1 MAGTRSANTADV
13 EKSIQ
18 IALDA
23 ADAAMDVT
31 SEYAKVAQQ
40 IKRSTAK
47 LANIEKLG
55 RIAVI
60 LGFVSGIGAAALCI
74 VIFLQSSSQL
84 KLLSQTNTELL
95 TVFIENV
102 DSLNED
108 VAKLTPA
115 LDEINNLTNV
125 VETASAGLAKIG
137 EKSDMLS
144 EKSDMMSEEV
154 RNAIEQMNMIEPL
167 VKAQLAEQQE
177 KSAILNSELTLSFAE
192 MTNEEFKAQN
202 MIMGNFTRSVIE
214 ALQTISDASAGIKE
228 QRDALQALQEVNAEL
243 SARVATLDQKLSS
256 AKKEAAQARK
266 ARAQAVAAPK
276 PEGDIIKFP

>member
-115 LDEINNLTNV
+115 LDQINNLTNS
-125 VETASAGLAKIG
+125 VETASAGLVKIG
-137 EKSDMLS
+137 EKSDMI
-144 EKSDMMSEEV
+144 SEEV
-154 RNAIEQMNMIEPL
+154 RVMSDEVRVAIEKMNTIEPSVMAKL
-167 VKAQLAEQQE
+167 TEHQE
-177 KSAILNSELTLSFAE
+177 KNAILNSELTLSFAE

-202 MIMGNFTRSVIE
+202 MIMGNFTRSVID
-214 ALQTISDASAGIKE
+214 ALQTISDASAGMKE
-228 QRDALQALQEVNAEL
+228 QRDALQALQEVNADL

-256 AKKEAAQARK
+256 AKKEAAK
-266 ARAQAVAAPK
+266 AREARARAVAAPK

>member
-115 LDEINNLTNV
+115 LDQINNLTNV
-125 VETASAGLAKIG
+125 VETASAGLVKIG
-137 EKSDMLS
+137 

-154 RNAIEQMNMIEPL
+154 RVAIEKMNTIEPSVMARL
-167 VKAQLAEQQE
+167 TEQQE

-202 MIMGNFTRSVIE
+202 MIMGNFTRSVID
-214 ALQTISDASAGIKE
+214 ALQTISDASAGMKE

-266 ARAQAVAAPK
+266 ARARAVAAPK

>member
-125 VETASAGLAKIG
+125 VETASAGLATIG

-144 EKSDMMSEEV
+144 EKSDTMSEEV
-154 RNAIEQMNMIEPL
+154 RNAIEKMNMIEPL

-266 ARAQAVAAPK
+266 ARARAVAAPK

>member
-144 EKSDMMSEEV
+144 EKSDMTSEEV

-177 KSAILNSELTLSFAE
+177 KSAVLNSELTLSFAE

>member
-115 LDEINNLTNV
+115 LDQINNLTNA
-125 VETASAGLAKIG
+125 VETASAGLVKIG
-137 EKSDMLS
+137 

-154 RNAIEQMNMIEPL
+154 RVMSDEVRVAIEKMNTIEPSVMAKL
-167 VKAQLAEQQE
+167 TEHQE
-177 KSAILNSELTLSFAE
+177 KNAILNSELTLSFAE

-202 MIMGNFTRSVIE
+202 MIMGNFTRSVID
-214 ALQTISDASAGIKE
+214 ALQTISDASAGMTE
-228 QRDALQALQEVNAEL
+228 QRAALQALQEVNAEL

-256 AKKEAAQARK
+256 AKEEAARARK
-266 ARAQAVAAPK
+266 ARARAVAAPK

>member
-115 LDEINNLTNV
+115 LDQINNLTNV
-125 VETASAGLAKIG
+125 VETACAGLVKIG
-137 EKSDMLS
+137 EKTEMVSEKSDMLS
-144 EKSDMMSEEV
+144 EEV
-154 RNAIEQMNMIEPL
+154 RVAIEKMNLIEPL

-202 MIMGNFTRSVIE
+202 MIMGNFTRSVID
-214 ALQTISDASAGIKE
+214 ALQVISDASAGMKE

-266 ARAQAVAAPK
+266 ARARAVAAPK

>member
-125 VETASAGLAKIG
+125 VETTSAGLATIG

-144 EKSDMMSEEV
+144 EKSDTMSEEV
-154 RNAIEQMNMIEPL
+154 RNAIEKMNMIEPL

-228 QRDALQALQEVNAEL
+228 QRDAIQALQEVNAEL

-266 ARAQAVAAPK
+266 ARARAVAAPK

>member
-1 MAGTRSANTADV
+1 M
-13 EKSIQ
+13 
-18 IALDA
+18 
-23 ADAAMDVT
+23 
-31 SEYAKVAQQ
+31 
-40 IKRSTAK
+40 
-47 LANIEKLG
+47 
-55 RIAVI
+55 
-60 LGFVSGIGAAALCI
+60 
-74 VIFLQSSSQL
+74 IFLQSSSQL

-115 LDEINNLTNV
+115 LDQINNLTNV
-125 VETASAGLAKIG
+125 VETASAGLVKIG
-137 EKSDMLS
+137 

-154 RNAIEQMNMIEPL
+154 RVAIEKMNTIEPS
-167 VKAQLAEQQE
+167 VMAQLTEQQE

-202 MIMGNFTRSVIE
+202 MIMGNFTRSVID
-214 ALQTISDASAGIKE
+214 ALQTISDASAGMKE
-228 QRDALQALQEVNAEL
+228 QRDALQSLQEVNAEL
-243 SARVATLDQKLSS
+243 SARVATLEQRLSS

-266 ARAQAVAAPK
+266 ARARAVAAPK

>member
-144 EKSDMMSEEV
+144 EKSDMTSEEV
-154 RNAIEQMNMIEPL
+154 RNAIEQMNMIEPM

>member
-115 LDEINNLTNV
+115 LDQINNLTNA
-125 VETASAGLAKIG
+125 VETASAGLVKIG
-137 EKSDMLS
+137 EKSDMI
-144 EKSDMMSEEV
+144 SEEV
-154 RNAIEQMNMIEPL
+154 RVMSDEVRVAIEKMNMIEPS
-167 VKAQLAEQQE
+167 VMAQLTEQQE
-177 KSAILNSELTLSFAE
+177 KNAVLNSELTLSFAE

-202 MIMGNFTRSVIE
+202 MIMGNFTRSVID
-214 ALQTISDASAGIKE
+214 ALQTISDASAGMKE

-243 SARVATLDQKLSS
+243 SARVATLDQKLSA

-266 ARAQAVAAPK
+266 ARAQAVAKPK

>member
-47 LANIEKLG
+47 LANIEKLC

-125 VETASAGLAKIG
+125 VETASAGLATIG

-144 EKSDMMSEEV
+144 EKSDTMSEEV
-154 RNAIEQMNMIEPL
+154 RNAIEKMNMIEPL

-228 QRDALQALQEVNAEL
+228 QRDAIQALQEVNAEL
-243 SARVATLDQKLSS
+243 SARVAKLDQKLSS

-266 ARAQAVAAPK
+266 ARARAVAAPK

>member
-115 LDEINNLTNV
+115 LDQINNLTNA
-125 VETASAGLAKIG
+125 VETASAGLVKIG
-137 EKSDMLS
+137 EKSDMI
-144 EKSDMMSEEV
+144 SEEV
-154 RNAIEQMNMIEPL
+154 RVMSDEVRVAIEKMNTIEPSVMATL
-167 VKAQLAEQQE
+167 TEHQE
-177 KSAILNSELTLSFAE
+177 KNAILNSELTLSFAE

-202 MIMGNFTRSVIE
+202 MIMGNFTRSVID
-214 ALQTISDASAGIKE
+214 ALQTISDASAGMKE

-256 AKKEAAQARK
+256 AKKEAAK
-266 ARAQAVAAPK
+266 AREARARAVAAPK

>member
-115 LDEINNLTNV
+115 LDQINNLTNA
-125 VETASAGLAKIG
+125 VETASAGLVKIG
-137 EKSDMLS
+137 EKSDMI
-144 EKSDMMSEEV
+144 SEEV
-154 RNAIEQMNMIEPL
+154 RVMSDEVRVAIEKMNTIEPSVMAKL
-167 VKAQLAEQQE
+167 TEHQE
-177 KSAILNSELTLSFAE
+177 KNAILNSELTLSFAE

>member
-115 LDEINNLTNV
+115 LDQINNLTNA
-125 VETASAGLAKIG
+125 VETASAGLVKIG
-137 EKSDMLS
+137 EKSDMI
-144 EKSDMMSEEV
+144 SEEV
-154 RNAIEQMNMIEPL
+154 RVMSDEVRVAIEKMNTIEPSVMAKL
-167 VKAQLAEQQE
+167 TEHQE
-177 KSAILNSELTLSFAE
+177 KNAILNSELTLSFAE

-214 ALQTISDASAGIKE
+214 ALQTISDASAGMKE

-256 AKKEAAQARK
+256 AKKEAAK
-266 ARAQAVAAPK
+266 AREARARAVAAPK

>member
-115 LDEINNLTNV
+115 LDQINNLTNV
-125 VETASAGLAKIG
+125 VETASAGLVKIG
-137 EKSDMLS
+137 EKSNDLNR
-144 EKSDMMSEEV
+144 MSEEV
-154 RNAIEQMNMIEPL
+154 RVAIEKMNTIEPS
-167 VKAQLAEQQE
+167 VMAQLTEQQE

-202 MIMGNFTRSVIE
+202 MIMGNFTRSVID
-214 ALQTISDASAGIKE
+214 ALQTISDASAGMKE
-228 QRDALQALQEVNAEL
+228 QRDALTGA
-243 SARVATLDQKLSS
+243 ARG
-256 AKKEAAQARK
+256 EC
-266 ARAQAVAAPK
+266 
-276 PEGDIIKFP
+276 

>member
-115 LDEINNLTNV
+115 LDEINKLTNV
-125 VETASAGLAKIG
+125 VETASAGLVKIG

-144 EKSDMMSEEV
+144 EKSDMLSEEV
-154 RNAIEQMNMIEPL
+154 RNAIEKMNMIEPL
-167 VKAQLAEQQE
+167 VKAQLVDQQE
-177 KSAILNSELTLSFAE
+177 KSAVLNSELTLSFAE

-214 ALQTISDASAGIKE
+214 ALQTISDASAGVKE

-266 ARAQAVAAPK
+266 ARARAVASPK

>member
-40 IKRSTAK
+40 IKRSTSK
-47 LANIEKLG
+47 LASIEKLG

-115 LDEINNLTNV
+115 LDQINNLTNV
-125 VETASAGLAKIG
+125 VETASAGLVKIG
-137 EKSDMLS
+137 EKTEMVSEKSDMLS
-144 EKSDMMSEEV
+144 EEV
-154 RNAIEQMNMIEPL
+154 RVAIEKMNLIEPL
-167 VKAQLAEQQE
+167 VKAQLVEQQE

-202 MIMGNFTRSVIE
+202 MIMGNFTRSVID
-214 ALQTISDASAGIKE
+214 ALQTISDASAGMKE

-266 ARAQAVAAPK
+266 ARARAVAAPK

>member
-1 MAGTRSANTADV
+1 
-13 EKSIQ
+13 
-18 IALDA
+18 
-23 ADAAMDVT
+23 MDVT

-115 LDEINNLTNV
+115 LDQINNLTDV
-125 VETASAGLAKIG
+125 VETASAGLVKIG
-137 EKSDMLS
+137 EKSDMMS

-154 RNAIEQMNMIEPL
+154 RTAIEKMDLIEPL

-202 MIMGNFTRSVIE
+202 MIMGNFTRSVID
-214 ALQTISDASAGIKE
+214 ALQTISDASAGMKE

-266 ARAQAVAAPK
+266 ARARAVAAPK

>member
-125 VETASAGLAKIG
+125 VETASAGLATIS

-144 EKSDMMSEEV
+144 EKSDTMSEEV
-154 RNAIEQMNMIEPL
+154 RNAIEKMNMIEPL

-266 ARAQAVAAPK
+266 ARARAVAAPK

>member
-13 EKSIQ
+13 ENSIQ
-18 IALDA
+18 IALAA
-23 ADAAMDVT
+23 ADAALDVT
-31 SEYAKVAQQ
+31 SESAKVAQP

>member
-1 MAGTRSANTADV
+1 
-13 EKSIQ
+13 
-18 IALDA
+18 
-23 ADAAMDVT
+23 
-31 SEYAKVAQQ
+31 
-40 IKRSTAK
+40 
-47 LANIEKLG
+47 
-55 RIAVI
+55 
-60 LGFVSGIGAAALCI
+60 

-125 VETASAGLAKIG
+125 VETASAGLATIG

-144 EKSDMMSEEV
+144 EKSDTMSEEV
-154 RNAIEQMNMIEPL
+154 RNAIEKMNMIEPL

-228 QRDALQALQEVNAEL
+228 QRDAIQALQEVNAEL

-266 ARAQAVAAPK
+266 ARARAVAAPK

>member
-115 LDEINNLTNV
+115 LDQINNLTNA
-125 VETASAGLAKIG
+125 VETASAGLVKIG
-137 EKSDMLS
+137 

-154 RNAIEQMNMIEPL
+154 RVMSDEVRVAIEKMNTIEPP
-167 VKAQLAEQQE
+167 VMAQLTEQQE

-202 MIMGNFTRSVIE
+202 MIMGNFTRSVID
-214 ALQTISDASAGIKE
+214 ALQTISDASAGMKE

-256 AKKEAAQARK
+256 AKEEAARARK
-266 ARAQAVAAPK
+266 ARARAVAAPK

>member
-115 LDEINNLTNV
+115 LDQINNLTNA
-125 VETASAGLAKIG
+125 VETASAGLVKIG
-137 EKSDMLS
+137 EKSDMI
-144 EKSDMMSEEV
+144 SEEV
-154 RNAIEQMNMIEPL
+154 RVMSDEVRVAIEKMNMIEPS
-167 VKAQLAEQQE
+167 VMAQLTEQQE

-202 MIMGNFTRSVIE
+202 MIMGNFTRSVID
-214 ALQTISDASAGIKE
+214 ALQTISDASAGMKE

-256 AKKEAAQARK
+256 AKKEAAK
-266 ARAQAVAAPK
+266 AREARARAVAAPK

>member
-144 EKSDMMSEEV
+144 EKSDMTSEEV
-154 RNAIEQMNMIEPL
+154 RNAIEQMNMIEPM

-228 QRDALQALQEVNAEL
+228 QRDALQALQEVNTEL

>member
-125 VETASAGLAKIG
+125 VEMASAGLATIG

-144 EKSDMMSEEV
+144 EKSDTMSEDV
-154 RNAIEQMNMIEPL
+154 RNAIEKMNMIEPL

-228 QRDALQALQEVNAEL
+228 QRDAVQALQEVNAEL

-266 ARAQAVAAPK
+266 ARARAVAAPK

>member
-1 MAGTRSANTADV
+1 
-13 EKSIQ
+13 
-18 IALDA
+18 
-23 ADAAMDVT
+23 
-31 SEYAKVAQQ
+31 
-40 IKRSTAK
+40 
-47 LANIEKLG
+47 
-55 RIAVI
+55 
-60 LGFVSGIGAAALCI
+60 
-74 VIFLQSSSQL
+74 L

-125 VETASAGLAKIG
+125 VETTSAGLATIG

-144 EKSDMMSEEV
+144 EKSDTMSEEV
-154 RNAIEQMNMIEPL
+154 RNAIEKMNMIEPL

-266 ARAQAVAAPK
+266 ARARAVAAPK

>member
-115 LDEINNLTNV
+115 LDQINNLTNA
-125 VETASAGLAKIG
+125 VETASAGLVKIG
-137 EKSDMLS
+137 EKSDMIS
-144 EKSDMMSEEV
+144 EEVRVMSEEV
-154 RNAIEQMNMIEPL
+154 RFAIEKMNTIEPSVMSKL
-167 VKAQLAEQQE
+167 TEHQE
-177 KSAILNSELTLSFAE
+177 KNAILNSELTLSFAE

-202 MIMGNFTRSVIE
+202 MIMGNFTRSVID
-214 ALQTISDASAGIKE
+214 ALQTISDASAGMKE

-256 AKKEAAQARK
+256 AKKEAAK
-266 ARAQAVAAPK
+266 AREARARAVAAPK

>member
-125 VETASAGLAKIG
+125 VETTSAGLATIG

-144 EKSDMMSEEV
+144 EKSDTMSEEV
-154 RNAIEQMNMIEPL
+154 RNAIEKMNMIEPL

-266 ARAQAVAAPK
+266 ARARAVAAPK

>member
-55 RIAVI
+55 RIVVI

-115 LDEINNLTNV
+115 LDQINNLTNV
-125 VETASAGLAKIG
+125 VETASAGLVKIG
-137 EKSDMLS
+137 

-154 RNAIEQMNMIEPL
+154 RVAIEKMNTIEPS
-167 VKAQLAEQQE
+167 VMAQLTEQQE

-202 MIMGNFTRSVIE
+202 MIMGNFTRSVID
-214 ALQTISDASAGIKE
+214 ALQTISDASAGMKE

-266 ARAQAVAAPK
+266 ARARAVAAPK